1 MKLHTLSNKLVL
13 RFENKACEFLKGFVS
28 NALEAP
34 RNAFLDVHGKI
45 VAVFDQIVLNEN
57 EVLIVI
63 ERPFLGRLKKHLEKY
78 LALGDT
84 RLREEA
90 YRVYFD
96 LEGGVRPE
104 EGAFRIPQKVG
115 ALILSKNEHP
125 ADVSGEAFTLFRLKN
140 NLPVQG
146 IDYDEEMLLNVGN
159 EEFVSYTKG
168 CYLGQEIIARVHYRS
183 KPPKKLVV
191 KVEADCGRD
200 EAAAMTSKTL
210 DPVSGK
216 TLGFVFTSL

>member
-1 MKLHTLSNKLVL
+1 MKLRTLSNKLVL
-13 RFENKACEFLKGFVS
+13 RIENKACEFLKGFTS

-45 VAVFDQIVLNEN
+45 VAVFDQTVLNEN
-57 EVLIVI
+57 EVLVVI
-63 ERPFLGRLKKHLEKY
+63 ERHFLGRLKKHLEKY

-90 YRVYFD
+90 YRAYFD
-96 LEGGVRPE
+96 LEGGTPPK
-104 EGAFRIPQKVG
+104 EGEFKIPQKAGV
-115 ALILSKNEHP
+115 LILSKKELP
-125 ADVSGEAFTLFRLKN
+125 AGVSEEEFTLFRLKN
-140 NLPVQG
+140 NLPIQG
-146 IDYDEEMLLNVGN
+146 VDYDEEMLLNVGN

-191 KVEADCGRD
+191 KSQADCVPE
-200 EAAAMTSKTL
+200 EAAVMTSKTL
-210 DPVSGK
+210 DPGSGK
-216 TLGFVFTSL
+216 TLGFVFTPL

>member
-1 MKLHTLSNKLVL
+1 MKLHTLSNKLIL
-13 RFENKACEFLKGFVS
+13 RVENKACEFLKGFTS
-28 NALEAP
+28 NTLEAP

-45 VAVFDQIVLNEN
+45 VAVFDQLVLNDN

-78 LALGDT
+78 LVLGDT
-84 RLREEA
+84 RLREET
-90 YRVYFD
+90 YWVYFD
-96 LEGGVRPE
+96 LEDDARPE
-104 EGAFRIPQKVG
+104 QGVFRIPQKAG
-115 ALILSKNEHP
+115 ALILSKNELS
-125 ADVSGEAFTLFRLKN
+125 AGVSREAFALFRLKN
-140 NLPVQG
+140 DLPVQG
-146 IDYDEEMLLNVGN
+146 IDYDEEMLLNLGN

-191 KVEADCGRD
+191 KYEADCGRD

-216 TLGFVFTSL
+216 TLGFVFTPL